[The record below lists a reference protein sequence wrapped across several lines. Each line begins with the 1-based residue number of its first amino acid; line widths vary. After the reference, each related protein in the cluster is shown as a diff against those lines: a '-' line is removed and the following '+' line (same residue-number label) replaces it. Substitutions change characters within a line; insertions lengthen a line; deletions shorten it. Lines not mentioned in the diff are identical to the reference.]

1 MWPGCRTQVMDDHF
15 TDETVI
21 VTGSSRGIGRRVA
34 TRFADAGANVVTNS
48 RRNADAQSVAS
59 EIRQDGGTAIGV
71 EADVTDRDSVGTLV
85 ETAVDEF
92 GRLDVLVN
100 NAGVNRRGPAE
111 NLSPEDWQ
119 HTLDVN
125 LTGTWNGCQAA
136 AQQFFAQDDGGRI
149 VNLASIM
156 GQAGLPERAP
166 YSASKGGVCNL
177 TRVLAAEWGDRDVRV
192 NALAPGYVE
201 TEMVDDAM
209 AEADFDREDIQRR
222 TPLGRFA
229 TLDEMATCVQFLS
242 RDDTYVTGEVV
253 TADGGW
259 MADAW
264 RG

>member
-1 MWPGCRTQVMDDHF
+1 MATQFDS
-15 TDETVI
+15 ETVV
-21 VTGSSRGIGRRVA
+21 VTGSSRGIGRRIA
-34 TRFADAGANVVTNS
+34 ERFADAGANVVTNS
-48 RRNADAQSVAS
+48 RNAGDAEDAARS
-59 EIRQDGGTAIGV
+59 IRDSGGTAVGAA
-71 EADVTDRDSVGTLV
+71 ADVTDRESVGTLV
-85 ETAVDEF
+85 EAAVDEF
-92 GRLDVLVN
+92 GRLDVFVN

-111 NLSPEDWQ
+111 DLSPEDWH
-119 HTLDVN
+119 HTIDVN

-136 AQQFFAQDDGGRI
+136 ADRFIAQGDGGRI

-156 GQAGLPERAP
+156 GRAGLPGRAP

-177 TRVLAAEWGDRDVRV
+177 TRVLAAEWGDRDIRV

-209 AEADFDREDIQRR
+209 AEADFDRDDVQHR

-229 TLDEMATCVQFLS
+229 TLDEMAACALFLA
-242 RDDTYVTGEVV
+242 RDDTYVTGEIL